1 MSDIRV
7 VGSIDIGH
15 QSIKAVV
22 ARVTGE
28 AVEVKGAGKALTRGL
43 HDGKVV
49 DIEALGKAVRQALD
63 EAQFSAG
70 QAVSRVVVTI
80 SPRAKRGSSVEVEL
94 PIKGK
99 KVTQSDVAQIMR
111 LARQMPAGSAEAV
124 MHTEVHEFVVD
135 DQGGIDNPVD
145 MTASSLRL
153 RGYNI
158 TAPAVDL
165 DCVRRAVSKCN
176 VEILRIVQ
184 EVHASGFSV
193 LDPAERDLGVVL
205 VSFGADTTKIAI
217 WAGGVLVRNATIPE
231 GGRAMTDSLAVAG
244 PFTTGVAERVKTEYG
259 VASVAAGS
267 NDNGVQVPSRGRG
280 QISVTTSFV
289 ASILE
294 PHLFEI
300 LRVVRRELE
309 LSGYSDMVKAGTV
322 LTGGAA
328 ALPHIDEVAHQ
339 VLGGLVRIGHPHS
352 VTGISDLV
360 RNPEFAAATGALQ
373 MLCESDAS
381 HLYDPDAENAR
392 TLGARVRQLLNWLF

>member
-28 AVEVKGAGKALTRGL
+28 SVEVKGAGKALTRGL
-43 HDGKVV
+43 EDGKVV
-49 DIEALGKAVRQALD
+49 DIEALTRSIRLALD

-70 QAVSRVVVTI
+70 QAVSRVVI
-80 SPRAKRGSSVEVEL
+80 AFSPHAKRGSTVEIEM

-99 KVTQSDVAQIMR
+99 AVTQSDVAQLMR
-111 LARQMPAGSAEAV
+111 LARQMPPGSPDAV
-124 MHTEVHEFVVD
+124 MHTEVHEFLVD
-135 DQGGIDNPVD
+135 DQAGIDNPVD
-145 MTASSLRL
+145 MPATSLRL
-153 RGYNI
+153 RGYNL

-165 DCVRRAVSKCN
+165 DCIRRAVSKCN

-184 EVHASGFSV
+184 EVQASGYSV
-193 LDPAERDLGVVL
+193 LDASDRDRGVVL
-205 VSFGADTTKIAI
+205 VSFGADTTKLAI
-217 WAGGVLVRNATIPE
+217 WCGGVLVRNATIPA

-244 PFTTGVAERVKTEYG
+244 PFTTGVAERVKTEFG
-259 VASVAAGS
+259 VASVARGS
-267 NDNGVQVPSRGRG
+267 SDNGVQVPSRGRG
-280 QISVTTSFV
+280 PVAVTSAFV
-289 ASILE
+289 ATILE
-294 PHLFEI
+294 PHALEI
-300 LRVVRRELE
+300 LRVVRRELD
-309 LSGYSDMVKAGTV
+309 LSGYADQLRAGMV

-328 ALPHIDEVAHQ
+328 ALPHLTDLADS
-339 VLGGLVRIGHPHS
+339 LFGGTTRVGHPHG
-352 VTGISDLV
+352 VTGIADLV
-360 RNPEFAAATGALQ
+360 RNPEYSAATGALQ

>member
-28 AVEVKGAGKALTRGL
+28 AVEVKGAGKAATRGL
-43 HDGKVV
+43 HEGKVV
-49 DIEALGKAVRQALD
+49 DIEALTSAIRLALD

-70 QAVSRVVVTI
+70 QAVSRVVVAF
-80 SPRAKRGSSVEVEL
+80 SPRAKRGSTVEIEI

-99 KVTQSDVAQIMR
+99 TVTQSDVAQIMR
-111 LARQMPAGSAEAV
+111 LARQMPQGSPDAV

-135 DQGGIDNPVD
+135 DQAGVDNPVD
-145 MTASSLRL
+145 MPAKSLRL
-153 RGYNI
+153 RGYNL
-158 TAPAVDL
+158 TAPAMDL
-165 DCVRRAVSKCN
+165 DCIRRAVGKCN

-184 EVHASGFSV
+184 EVHASGYSV
-193 LDPAERDLGVVL
+193 LDASDRDRGAVL
-205 VSFGADTTKIAI
+205 VSFGADTTKLAI
-217 WAGGVLVRNATIPE
+217 WSGGVLVRNATIPE

-244 PFTTGVAERVKTEYG
+244 PFTTSVAERVKTEFG
-259 VASVAAGS
+259 VAAVARGS
-267 NDNGVQVPSRGRG
+267 TDNGVQVPSRGRG
-280 QISVTTSFV
+280 PVAVTSAFV
-289 ASILE
+289 ATILE
-294 PHLFEI
+294 PHVYEI
-300 LRVVRRELE
+300 LRVVRRELD
-309 LSGYSDMVKAGTV
+309 LSGYGDHLKAGTV

-328 ALPHIDEVAHQ
+328 ALPYVTEVADSLFIGPTR
-339 VLGGLVRIGHPHS
+339 VGHPHG
-352 VTGISDLV
+352 VTGIADLV
-360 RNPEFAAATGALQ
+360 RNPEYAAATGALQ